1 MGMILSYIRVSPANA
16 EVLLKRPEL
25 VHGFLGRQEDEPTPR
40 GFLGKWFG
48 KASAAPDVL
57 EPRDA
62 GDEGDADKSWHGMH
76 WLFTGTAEGGEFPAS
91 FILLDG
97 EPVGDEDVG
106 YGPARIFRAEQ
117 VHQIDSFLQG
127 LEDGPLKNRFDPA
140 LMDAANV
147 YPQGWERDGAVGLEY
162 IMENVSSMRGIIRD
176 AAARG
181 HCLLLYLC

>member
-1 MGMILSYIRVSPANA
+1 MGMVLSYIRLSPANA
-16 EVLLKRPEL
+16 DALLKHPAL
-25 VHGFLGRQEDEPTPR
+25 VHRFLGGNVDEAETGGFLGR
-40 GFLGKWFG
+40 WFG
-48 KASAAPDVL
+48 KGSAAPPSL

-62 GDEGDADKSWHGMH
+62 DDEGDADKSWHGMH
-76 WLFTGTAEGGEFPAS
+76 WLFTGTAEGGGFPAS

-106 YGPARIFRAEQ
+106 YGPARIFSVEQ
-117 VHQIDSFLQG
+117 VRQIDSFLQG
-127 LEDGPLKNRFDPA
+127 LEDGALESGFNPA

-147 YPQGWERDGAVGLEY
+147 YPQCWARDGAVGLEY
-162 IMENVSSMRGIIRD
+162 IMENLSSMKRIIRD